1 MDMEEGGDSHHVSG
15 QILQA
20 HIEYF
25 QVDSVRDLGKIA
37 AGYPD
42 PLIPIGNQNITAAG
56 KTAEIVAKPRCEP
69 IIP

>member
-1 MDMEEGGDSHHVSG
+1 MDMEEGGDSHHIGG
-15 QILQA
+15 QILQG

-25 QVDSVRDLGKIA
+25 QADPARDLGKIA

-42 PLIPIGNQNITAAG
+42 PLIFIGNQNITAAG
-56 KTAEIVAKPRCEP
+56 KAAEIVAKPRGEP